1 MNEILEK
8 IVRDFISKLYRASK
22 SELRNELIDRNN
34 RVQMETI
41 TFDELFD
48 NFGRG
53 IDMNFFPSDRPGGCY
68 EVAMFVSINKPVFGL
83 KFKKDQMISLD
94 DVLKKLVQQVL
105 GTCYPTNQKILM
117 LTDNIETEVFEP
129 WLGNL
134 RAIKR
139 MGMELEIVYLRSDG
153 THRNV
158 NSLLGL

>member
-8 IVRDFISKLYRASK
+8 ILRDFISKLNRASK
-22 SELRNELIDRNN
+22 FELRNELIDRNN

-53 IDMNFFPSDRPGGCY
+53 IDMNFFPSENKGPCR
-68 EVAMFVSINKPVFGL
+68 EVAMFVSFHKPVFGV
-83 KFKKDQMISLD
+83 KFKKDQMIPLD

-105 GTCYPTNQKILM
+105 GTCYPTNQKILL
-117 LTDNIETEVFEP
+117 LTDKLDTEVLEP

-134 RAIKR
+134 KAIKR
-139 MGMELEIVYLRSDG
+139 MGMELEIVYLRNDG

-158 NSLLGL
+158 NSLFGL